1 MDKATQETQVRV
13 QELFNEA
20 NSKKLST
27 GEFAGKIWL
36 GVLERN
42 LPELSIT
49 LTMFEKALA
58 IPQPEIDELVQHLI
72 KLTLCGDSEAITR
85 ALSLLCDGLNASNE
99 AENGKNDTIPRR

>member
-1 MDKATQETQVRV
+1 MDKVIQETQARV

-36 GVLERN
+36 GVVQGN
-42 LPELSIT
+42 FPELSIA

-85 ALSLLCDGLNASNE
+85 ALSLICDSLIANNE
-99 AENGKNDTIPRR
+99 TEKNEISSR

>member
-36 GVLERN
+36 GVVQGS
-42 LPELSIT
+42 LPELSIA

-85 ALSLLCDGLNASNE
+85 ALSLICDGLIASNKTE
-99 AENGKNDTIPRR
+99 ENEISPR

>member
-1 MDKATQETQVRV
+1 MDKVIQETQARV

-42 LPELSIT
+42 LPELSIA
-49 LTMFEKALA
+49 LTMFEKALV

-85 ALSLLCDGLNASNE
+85 ALSLICDGLIANNE
-99 AENGKNDTIPRR
+99 TEKNEISSR

>member
-1 MDKATQETQVRV
+1 MDKVIQETQARV

-36 GVLERN
+36 GVVQGN
-42 LPELSIT
+42 FPELSIA

-85 ALSLLCDGLNASNE
+85 ALSLICDGLIANNKTEENE
-99 AENGKNDTIPRR
+99 ISPR

>member
-1 MDKATQETQVRV
+1 MDKAIQETQARV

-36 GVLERN
+36 GVVQGN
-42 LPELSIT
+42 FTELSIA

-72 KLTLCGDSEAITR
+72 KLSLCGNSEAITR
-85 ALSLLCDGLNASNE
+85 ALSLICDGLIANNKTEENE
-99 AENGKNDTIPRR
+99 ISPR